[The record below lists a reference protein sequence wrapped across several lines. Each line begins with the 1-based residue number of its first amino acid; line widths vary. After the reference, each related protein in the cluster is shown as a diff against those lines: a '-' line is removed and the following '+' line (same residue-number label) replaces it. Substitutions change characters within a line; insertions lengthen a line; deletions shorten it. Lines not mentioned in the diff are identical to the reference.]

1 MVDAASIIDVVAGN
15 TEMAADVRDALR
27 AYLDAIALA
36 EPVQAALWKATGV
49 TLTQI
54 SVLRQLR
61 HGPMAAG
68 QLGRIVGLSPASITH
83 LLDRLEERSLVT
95 RQRSTDDRRAVH
107 VHLTEEGQ
115 RVLGEAKVLLGSRI
129 HRAIE
134 AMSDEERA
142 RMAESLN
149 ALVAHAHRLAGDVRE
164 GANS

>member
-1 MVDAASIIDVVAGN
+1 
-15 TEMAADVRDALR
+15 MAADVRDALR

-61 HGPMAAG
+61 TGPVAAG
-68 QLGRIVGLSPASITH
+68 QLGRIVGLSPASTTH
-83 LLDRLEERSLVT
+83 LLDRLEERRLVT
-95 RQRSTDDRRAVH
+95 RQRSVDDRRAVL

-134 AMSDEERA
+134 AMSEEERA